1 MTMATVLE
9 RLLGVPFTHAR
20 RREEI
25 ESHLRFRDT
34 AAIRATMSENLS
46 HITQKSGALLAA
58 QAIFIVVDT
67 YGIDHGWP
75 RSAMLI
81 SILTQ
86 ILAALIVMLNLRTVY
101 MEAPRTID
109 DPAELEKESVV
120 QIAALA
126 GVRGARF
133 NIALYLTFLSVILMG
148 FGAHDASIAA

>member
-1 MTMATVLE
+1 MASLFE

-25 ESHLRFRDT
+25 ESHLRFRNPSDM
-34 AAIRATMSENLS
+34 RATMSENLS

-75 RSAMLI
+75 RSATVV

-86 ILAALIVMLNLRTVY
+86 ILAALLVMLNLRTVY
-101 MEAPRTID
+101 LEAPRTID
-109 DPAELEKESVV
+109 DPAELEKEVV
-120 QIAALA
+120 QIATLA

-133 NIALYLTFLSVILMG
+133 NVALYLTFLSVLLMG
-148 FGAHDASIAA
+148 FGALDASIAS

>member
-1 MTMATVLE
+1 MATLLE

-25 ESHLRFRDT
+25 ESHLRFRNPSDM
-34 AAIRATMSENLS
+34 RATMSENLS

-75 RSAMLI
+75 RTAMVV

-86 ILAALIVMLNLRTVY
+86 ILAALLVMLNLRTVY
-101 MEAPRTID
+101 MEPPRTID
-109 DPAELEKESVV
+109 DPAELEKEAVV

-126 GVRGARF
+126 GLRGARF
-133 NIALYLTFLSVILMG
+133 NLALYLTFLSVILMG
-148 FGAHDASIAA
+148 FGAIDASAAT

>member
-1 MTMATVLE
+1 MASALD
-9 RLLGVPFTHAR
+9 RLFILPFSDAR
-20 RREEI
+20 LREAI
-25 ESHLRFRDT
+25 DTHLRFRSAD
-34 AAIRATMSENLS
+34 AIRATLSENNS

-75 RSAMLI
+75 RPAMVI

-86 ILAALIVMLNLRTVY
+86 ILAALLVMLNLRTVY
-101 MEAPRTID
+101 MEAPKTID

-120 QIAALA
+120 QIATLA

-133 NIALYLTFLSVILMG
+133 NIALYLTFLSVILLG
-148 FGAHDASIAA
+148 FGALGSSIAP